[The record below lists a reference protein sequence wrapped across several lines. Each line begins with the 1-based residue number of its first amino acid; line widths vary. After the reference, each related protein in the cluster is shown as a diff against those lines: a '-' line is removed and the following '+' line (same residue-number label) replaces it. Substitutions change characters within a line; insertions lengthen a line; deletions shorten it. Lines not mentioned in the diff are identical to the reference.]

1 MVGGGSTMAARLGLS
16 PLEVAAWTA
25 IGDAGIISGS
35 DIVKP
40 QHNNLVS
47 RMLRA
52 NAALATAGE
61 ASADFSDNAT
71 LIDVSCARIPHSRP
85 TMRYRFFRA
94 MSVYSHS
101 VITATQVFCAAFIA
115 ITIGVALGFD
125 RPDWAVVSVLLIL
138 QWGPSFPR
146 HHRRYRYIYRPSRLG
161 NPQLVPLARLVLL
174 PIHGRNL
181 GGTQLRLC
189 RCFYHA
195 ARHAYGRC
203 E

>member
-40 QHNNLVS
+40 QHKNLVS

-71 LIDVSCARIPHSRP
+71 LIDVSRARIPHSRP

-138 QWGPSFPR
+138 QWGPDRILGSIR
-146 HHRRYRYIYRPSRLG
+146 GVHRFLG
-161 NPQLVPLARLVLL
+161 TIAGIAIFIDLHAWGIHSLSLLLVL
-174 PIHGRNL
+174 
-181 GGTQLRLC
+181 
-189 RCFYHA
+189 CFCQYMA
-195 ARHAYGRC
+195 
-203 E
+203 EI

>member
-16 PLEVAAWTA
+16 PLKVAAWTA

-71 LIDVSCARIPHSRP
+71 LIDVSRARIPILAP
-85 TMRYRFFRA
+85 PC
-94 MSVYSHS
+94 
-101 VITATQVFCAAFIA
+101 AT
-115 ITIGVALGFD
+115 D
-125 RPDWAVVSVLLIL
+125 S
-138 QWGPSFPR
+138 S
-146 HHRRYRYIYRPSRLG
+146 
-161 NPQLVPLARLVLL
+161 AR
-174 PIHGRNL
+174 
-181 GGTQLRLC
+181 
-189 RCFYHA
+189 
-195 ARHAYGRC
+195 
-203 E
+203 